1 MEDNTQKKSWLERF
15 PNGIVLLFG
24 IIILV
29 GLLSYIIPAGKYET
43 MVVDGRKLIDPNSFH
58 FVQQKPVAVFDF
70 FTAVPA
76 GLQGAGALIFMIF
89 LIGGAISLFEATG
102 AIGGAIGWF
111 AQRFGQD
118 RSSWVLVLITT
129 FFACLG
135 AFPGMMEA
143 AIPFAPL
150 CVCIALAL
158 GYDVIVGIAIA
169 VLGINLGWTS
179 GPTNPWTVGIGHNLA
194 GLPMFSGI
202 EFRLLIFAV
211 FLLLGNA
218 FILRYA
224 RRVKADPTASIVYG
238 LPDKFQGGTRI
249 NLDNMTLTG
258 RNQVI
263 LLIFVATL
271 AIIIYGT
278 LQLKWGITQMSAMY
292 IIGSIIAGI
301 IAGYSA
307 NQIADILIEGGKA
320 IFPGAMAVGLARAIG
335 VVMDSASITDTIIYY
350 LSLPLTA
357 LSPVLSG
364 VAMFIVQSILNLFI
378 PSGSGLAMLT
388 MPIMLPLADIIHLNK
403 QIAVLAF
410 QFGDGLT
417 NICYP
422 TVAVVIAYLTY
433 AQVPF
438 PKWLQFVLPYAVIT
452 SLTATAFLILAVM
465 IDYGPF

>member
-1 MEDNTQKKSWLERF
+1 
-15 PNGIVLLFG
+15 
-24 IIILV
+24 
-29 GLLSYIIPAGKYET
+29 
-43 MVVDGRKLIDPNSFH
+43 
-58 FVQQKPVAVFDF
+58 
-70 FTAVPA
+70 
-76 GLQGAGALIFMIF
+76 
-89 LIGGAISLFEATG
+89 
-102 AIGGAIGWF
+102 
-111 AQRFGQD
+111 
-118 RSSWVLVLITT
+118 LVLITT

-150 CVCIALAL
+150 CVGIALAL
-158 GYDVIVGIAIA
+158 GYDVIVGISIA

-179 GPTNPWTVGIGHNLA
+179 GPTNPWTVGIGHSLA

-202 EFRLLIFAV
+202 EYRLLIFAT
-211 FLLLGNA
+211 FLLIGNA

-224 RRVKADPTASIVYG
+224 RRVKADPTTSVVYG
-238 LPDKFQGGTRI
+238 LTDKFQGGVRI
-249 NLDNMTLTG
+249 DLDNMTLSG
-258 RNQVI
+258 RHKAI
-263 LLIFVATL
+263 LLVFVATL
-271 AIIIYGT
+271 TIIIYGT
-278 LQLKWGITQMSAMY
+278 LQLKWGIPQMSALY
-292 IIGSIIAGI
+292 IIGGIIAGI

-307 NQIADILIEGGKA
+307 NQIADTLIEGGKA

-335 VVMDSASITDTIIYY
+335 VVMDNASITDTIIYY
-350 LSLPLTA
+350 LSLPLKE

-364 VAMFIVQSILNLFI
+364 VAMFIVQSILNLFV

-433 AQVPF
+433 AKVPF
-438 PKWLQFVLPYAVIT
+438 PKWLQYILPYAVLT
-452 SLTATAFLILAVM
+452 SVAAAAFLILAVL
-465 IDYGPF
+465 INYGPF

>member
-1 MEDNTQKKSWLERF
+1 
-15 PNGIVLLFG
+15 
-24 IIILV
+24 
-29 GLLSYIIPAGKYET
+29 
-43 MVVDGRKLIDPNSFH
+43 
-58 FVQQKPVAVFDF
+58 
-70 FTAVPA
+70 
-76 GLQGAGALIFMIF
+76 
-89 LIGGAISLFEATG
+89 LFEATG

-111 AQRFGQD
+111 AKRFGHE
-118 RSSWVLVLITT
+118 RSSWVLVLITM

-150 CVCIALAL
+150 CVGIALAL
-158 GYDVIVGIAIA
+158 GYDVIVGISIA

-179 GPTNPWTVGIGHNLA
+179 GPTNPWTVGIGHSLA

-202 EFRLLIFAV
+202 EYRLLIFAT
-211 FLLLGNA
+211 FLLIGNA

-224 RRVKADPTASIVYG
+224 RRVKADPTTSVVYG
-238 LPDKFQGGTRI
+238 LTDKFQGGVRI
-249 NLDNMTLTG
+249 DLDNMTLSG
-258 RNQVI
+258 RHKAI
-263 LLIFVATL
+263 LLVFVATL
-271 AIIIYGT
+271 TIIIYGT
-278 LQLKWGITQMSAMY
+278 LQLKWGIPQMSALY
-292 IIGSIIAGI
+292 IIGGIIAGI
-301 IAGYSA
+301 MAGYSA
-307 NQIADILIEGGKA
+307 NQIADTLIEGGKA

-335 VVMDSASITDTIIYY
+335 VVMDNASITDTIIYY
-350 LSLPLTA
+350 LSLPLKE

-364 VAMFIVQSILNLFI
+364 VAMFIVQSILNLFV

-433 AQVPF
+433 AKVPF
-438 PKWLQFVLPYAVIT
+438 PKWLQYILPYAVLT
-452 SLTATAFLILAVM
+452 SVAAAAFLILAVL
-465 IDYGPF
+465 INYGPF